1 VRLRDRFHRRLAPG
15 WVTAHDAGTKKGER
29 DMNNKTQVKTV
40 NQQVVLR
47 DAPKGATV
55 KTSVKAG
62 LKLDGIKGE

>member
-1 VRLRDRFHRRLAPG
+1 
-15 WVTAHDAGTKKGER
+15 
-29 DMNNKTQVKTV
+29 MNNKTQVKTV